1 MNSSPLTA
9 ETSLALMQASQ
20 LKQQTEDMVRNR
32 ERVEESAR
40 DFEAVFIT
48 EMMKPMFDGI
58 KTDGPFGGGKG
69 EEIFRGIMLDEYGK
83 NVASLNVIGIQTQV
97 ANKLIEMQSART
109 AEAIQKDHS
118 NTDQGNTDTEIDQKI
133 TDLELIEK

>member
-9 ETSLALMQASQ
+9 ETSLALMQASEIKAPNASQ
-20 LKQQTEDMVRNR
+20 EDNR
-32 ERVEESAR
+32 EKIEEIAR

-48 EMMKPMFDGI
+48 EMMKPMFEGLE
-58 KTDGPFGGGKG
+58 TDGPFGGGKG

-97 ANKLIEMQSART
+97 ANELIEMQSART
-109 AEAIQKDHS
+109 AETMQKDQDRTNATVS
-118 NTDQGNTDTEIDQKI
+118 AKI